1 MAYTIKDAAQ
11 KGISMDGAIGFL
23 TEDARR
29 RLAMDAALVTSPNVG
44 VPAAISA
51 FLDPKTIEILLAPR
65 NASLIFKEVKKGD
78 WANSHAMF
86 KTLELTGG
94 TTPYSDHGKG
104 ASADVNINF
113 PTREQYVFQT
123 NIEYGLREQAVTA
136 LAMIDLASQKQRSA
150 ATTIAI
156 DANKFNLFGVEG
168 REIYGLLNDP
178 NLPPADVAAASWASA
193 TDPLDI
199 YNDVLE
205 MYAQLENQSN
215 GLIDSNSELI
225 LVVSPDC
232 NVWLKKPNE
241 HGMTPFKLI
250 EDNFADLKVVV
261 LPEMRPAGQ
270 EPSAV
275 MLLAKT
281 ILGEPVAEFAFG
293 EKYRALQLIPQVSY
307 WEQKVV
313 ASTYGCI
320 LYRPFAVALKTGV

>member
-1 MAYTIKDAAQ
+1 MPYTIQDAKD
-11 KGISMDGAIGFL
+11 KGISMDGAVGFL
-23 TEDARR
+23 TEDTRR
-29 RLAMDAALVTSPNVG
+29 RLAMDAAMITAPNAG
-44 VPAAISA
+44 VPAAISV

-65 NASLIFKEVKKGD
+65 NASLIFNEVKKGD
-78 WANSHAMF
+78 WVNSHAMF
-86 KTLELTGG
+86 KMIELTGG
-94 TTPYSDHGKG
+94 TTPYTDYGRG
-104 ASADVNINF
+104 AAADVNVTF

-123 NIEYGLREQAVTA
+123 NISYGVREQAVTA

-178 NLPPADVAAASWASA
+178 NLPPADPATTPWAEA
-193 TDPLDI
+193 TDPLEIYSDI
-199 YNDVLE
+199 LE
-205 MYAQLENQSN
+205 MSAVLENQSN

-241 HGMTPFKLI
+241 HGITPLKLVG
-250 EDNFADLKVVV
+250 DNFANCKVVV

-270 EPSAV
+270 ETSTV
-275 MLLAKT
+275 MLLAKSV
-281 ILGEPVAEFAFG
+281 LGEPVAEFAFG
-293 EKYRALQLIPQVSY
+293 EKYRALQLIPQVSS
-307 WEQKVV
+307 WEQKVI